1 MEVAM
6 KFFIDTANVKEIR
19 EAESMGILDGV
30 TTNPSLLCK
39 EPGEP
44 RAILKEICSIVN
56 GPVSAEVVALDKEG
70 MVREALDLSKLHPNI
85 VIKIPLTKEGV
96 KAIKELREK
105 GVRTNATL
113 VFSSNQAMLA
123 AKAGATYVSPFIG
136 RLDDAGHV
144 GMDVVREI
152 VTIYGNYGF
161 ETEVIVASVRN
172 ALHVVDAALAG
183 APIVTAPFKVI
194 ELMFNHPL
202 TELGI
207 KKFLED
213 WDKIQKRCK
222 T

>member
-1 MEVAM
+1 M
-6 KFFIDTANVKEIR
+6 KFFVDTANVKEIR

-39 EPGEP
+39 ESGEP

-70 MVREALDLSKLHPNI
+70 MVREALDLSKLHSNI
-85 VIKIPLTKEGV
+85 VIKIPLTREGV

-123 AKAGATYVSPFIG
+123 AKAGASYVSPFIG
-136 RLDDAGHV
+136 RLDDAGHT
-144 GMDVVREI
+144 GMDVIREI
-152 VTIYGNYGF
+152 VTIYENYCF

-172 ALHVVDAALAG
+172 PLHVVDAALVG

-202 TELGI
+202 TELGL

-213 WDKIQKRCK
+213 WDKIEKRCK

>member
-1 MEVAM
+1 M
-6 KFFIDTANVKEIR
+6 KFFIDTANVQEIR
-19 EAESMGILDGV
+19 EAASMGILDGV

-39 EPGEP
+39 ESGEP
-44 RAILKEICSIVN
+44 RTILKEICSIVN
-56 GPVSAEVVALDKEG
+56 GPVSAEVVALDREG
-70 MVREALDLSKLHPNI
+70 MVREALDLSKLHSNI
-85 VIKIPLTKEGV
+85 VIKVPLTKEGI

-105 GVRTNATL
+105 GVHTNATL
-113 VFSSNQAMLA
+113 VFSSNQALLA

-144 GMDVVREI
+144 GMDVIREI

>member
-1 MEVAM
+1 M
-6 KFFIDTANVKEIR
+6 KFFIDTANVQEIR

-44 RAILKEICSIVN
+44 RTILKEICSIVN
-56 GPVSAEVVALDKEG
+56 GPVSAEVVALDREG
-70 MVREALDLSKLHPNI
+70 MVREALDLSKLHSNI
-85 VIKIPLTKEGV
+85 VIKIPLTREGV

-113 VFSSNQAMLA
+113 VFSSNQALLA

-144 GMDVVREI
+144 GMDVIREI

-172 ALHVVDAALAG
+172 ALHVVDAALTG
-183 APIVTAPFKVI
+183 AAIVTAPFKVI